1 MAAGCVVHR
10 ASSPGVPKAG
20 GGVKWRVARARPLL
34 WCNMEGEKIMW
45 LLVAREP
52 MPDAPYWP
60 GRGLLA
66 AVDAVAWP
74 LLWVLAFSE
83 LPAPVGLVGPF
94 VSAVAL
100 LAGLGRLHGALWLNH
115 RYRFTTWRW
124 GRIAA
129 AFVLV
134 GWVMKAMLVV

>member
-1 MAAGCVVHR
+1 
-10 ASSPGVPKAG
+10 
-20 GGVKWRVARARPLL
+20 
-34 WCNMEGEKIMW
+34 MW

-52 MPDAPYWP
+52 VPDASYWP
-60 GRGLLA
+60 GRCLLA
-66 AVDAVAWP
+66 AFDAVAWP

-94 VSAVAL
+94 VTAVAL
-100 LAGLGRLHGALWLNH
+100 LVGLGRLHGALWLNH

-129 AFVLV
+129 AFVV
-134 GWVMKAMLVV
+134 IGWVMKMMLVV